1 MTQHYSPQHYSP
13 ADLARLVF
21 QSLPPVERRKQPQS
35 VLIDLFETMYFASFE
50 TDEGRPT
57 AFELVY
63 LDPISMVSNHTS
75 RQYWETVPLSQ
86 ARPFTISEAVKL
98 SQATD
103 ATSSAFA
110 VYPDHDGV
118 LQIWALVDLANRY
131 RDFIS
136 YESLGSEETPGVF
149 QASVE
154 GIGHLSVYSNSKR
167 VAELRAGKITT
178 SLHEV
183 LAGGRVKELLTD
195 SITKYI
201 SDVEGVIPPDVPD
214 YRDSWQT
221 ILTDLWISAIKRIL
235 LRVQSFNHGGAF
247 VITPDAQLTG
257 LDVKYHLSYHRLT
270 DALIK
275 RGVTWKASIGYEDEI
290 LEYLAKQR
298 MHVPSNLVEQ
308 SLMANVEGER
318 AEEDLS
324 GVIWFVALL
333 SRVDGCVVLDPN
345 LVVRG
350 FGAIIGFEEIVPA
363 VMLSN
368 SAEAED
374 AHLTQ
379 LDASRFGSRH
389 RSMMRYCLCARGSLG
404 IVISQDGDVRMMTRV
419 GERLVLWD
427 GVNLQRSEAFA
438 LANRWP
444 RSSRVRTS

>member
-1 MTQHYSPQHYSP
+1 MTQHYSSQHYSP
-13 ADLARLVF
+13 ADLARLVW
-21 QSLPPVERRKQPQS
+21 QSLPPTERRKQPES
-35 VLIDLFETMYFASFE
+35 VLVDLFETMYFASFE

-63 LDPISMVSNHTS
+63 LDPISIVSTHTA
-75 RQYWETVPLSQ
+75 RQYWQTVPLSD
-86 ARPFTISEAVKL
+86 ARPFSISEAVKL

-110 VYPDHDGV
+110 VYPDHNGG

-136 YESLGSEETPGVF
+136 YESLGAEEKPGVF

-154 GIGHLSVYSNSKR
+154 GVGNLSVYSSSNR
-167 VAELRAGKITT
+167 IAELRAGKITT
-178 SLHEV
+178 SLHDV
-183 LAGGRVKELLTD
+183 LDGGQVKKLLTTG
-195 SITKYI
+195 ITKYI
-201 SDVEGVIPPDVPD
+201 SDVNSVLPSSVPD
-214 YRDSWQT
+214 YRGSWQT

-247 VITPDAQLTG
+247 VITPDSQLIG
-257 LDVKYHLSYHRLT
+257 LDVKYHLSYHRLA

-290 LEYLAKQR
+290 LEYLAKHTR
-298 MHVPSNLVEQ
+298 TVLSNLVEQ

-350 FGAIIGFEEIVPA
+350 FGAIIGFEEIVPSI
-363 VMLSN
+363 MLSN
-368 SAEAED
+368 SADAED
-374 AHLTQ
+374 ADLTR

-389 RSMMRYCLCARGSLG
+389 RSMMRYCFCTPGSLG
-404 IVISQDGDVRMMTRV
+404 IVISQDRDVRMMTRV

-427 GVNLQRSEAFA
+427 GVNLQRTEAFA
-438 LANRWP
+438 SANRWP
-444 RSSRVRTS
+444 RSSRVRTG